1 MKNSIL
7 KASLFMII
15 TASALMSCSKND
27 DDNNKP
33 SDSRTVKYEITGNAT
48 GTFDVTY
55 ISASGAGANEAPTSL
70 PWSKEVVV
78 QNGVAGII
86 INSAVMGATPGKIIT
101 TKIYVGGVE
110 KKSESAT
117 VQSNGTAV
125 IAGLSYTFK

>member
-7 KASLFMII
+7 KASLFMMI

-27 DDNNKP
+27 DDTKP

-48 GTFDVTY
+48 GTFDATY
-55 ISASGAGANEAPTSL
+55 ISASGAGANEAPTSI
-70 PWSKEVVV
+70 PWSKEVVI
-78 QNGVAGII
+78 QNGVTGVI
-86 INSAVMGATPGKIIT
+86 INSAVIGATPGKTIT

-110 KKSESAT
+110 KKSETAT